1 MPRRIDRYWMVDGK
15 TTLSARYFNQVWQ
28 DLDLRLDTLEGV
40 RISWE
45 EAVRRVSDLG
55 LTRINEVL
63 GPAIQSV
70 DGSVERAERMLDEI
84 ADERDEALAALV
96 TWKTQRLAELEAWRT
111 MLEGS
116 LPDINDRFG
125 TVLALTGGELTGPLL
140 LADDPQNPMGAA
152 TRRFVDGARVPP
164 GVVAYFAG
172 ATPPPGYLKANGA
185 AVSRTTYGALFAAID
200 LRYGL
205 GDGTTTFNLPDLRG
219 YFLRGLDDGRG
230 IDTGRAL
237 GSAQDDANKSH
248 THTGTAN
255 SSGNHTHTGS
265 ANNLGVQDGQMRAN
279 VLERNYSTYSGTDSL
294 NYGGI
299 HTHDLTVDADGG
311 AEARPKNIALMACI
325 KF

>member
-1 MPRRIDRYWMVDGK
+1 MPRRLDHYRMVDGK
-15 TTLSARYFNQVWQ
+15 TPLSARYFNPVWQ

-40 RISWE
+40 RLSWE
-45 EAVRRVSDLG
+45 DAVRRVSDLG

-63 GPAIQSV
+63 GPAIQAVDDSV
-70 DGSVERAERMLDEI
+70 ARAELMLDDI
-84 ADERDEALAALV
+84 TGERDEALEALV
-96 TWKTQRLAELEAWRT
+96 AWKTQRLAELDAWRT

-116 LPDINDRFG
+116 LPAINARFG
-125 TVLALTGGELTGPLL
+125 SVLALTGGTLTGPLV
-140 LADDPQNPMGAA
+140 LAADPQEAMGAA

-172 ATPPPGYLKANGA
+172 ATPPVGYLKANGA

-205 GDGTTTFNLPDLRG
+205 GDGATTFNLPDLRG

-255 SSGNHTHTGS
+255 TAGDHTHSGSFINGWYNVANSNQPSWGGGVQATYASVGNAGNHTHT
-265 ANNLGVQDGQMRAN
+265 
-279 VLERNYSTYSGTDSL
+279 
-294 NYGGI
+294 
-299 HTHDLTVDADGG
+299 LTLSSVGES
-311 AEARPKNIALMACI
+311 EARPKNIALMACI